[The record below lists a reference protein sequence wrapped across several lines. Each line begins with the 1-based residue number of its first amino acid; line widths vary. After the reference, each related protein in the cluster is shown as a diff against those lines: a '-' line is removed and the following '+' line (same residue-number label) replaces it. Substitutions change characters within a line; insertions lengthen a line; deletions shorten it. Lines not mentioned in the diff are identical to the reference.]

1 MTSTRLDFV
10 DTTMRDGNQS
20 LWGATGL
27 RTGMLLEIAP
37 DLDRVGYR
45 AIDFTTSTHMAVTVR
60 FHKENPWERIRLM
73 KERMPRTPLSFLST
87 GMRFI
92 SWETAHPELMDLS
105 YQLLVRNGIE
115 RFMVMDP
122 MNNMQ
127 AVADSATAIAAAGA
141 WLIWSHWFQK
151 PDLNNV
157 VVVKRLVARHYVL
170 PADEEPALATVTDT
184 TKLQTPFLKQS
195 QNGDK
200 LLVYQKAARAI
211 IYRPSIDR
219 IIDIGP
225 VSLEAP
231 NTGH

>member
-1 MTSTRLDFV
+1 MSDQKVLDL
-10 DTTMRDGNQS
+10 RRPPHPKRHWAKLLKRS
-20 LWGATGL
+20 GL
-27 RTGMLLEIAP
+27 ALLAC
-37 DLDRVGYR
+37 
-45 AIDFTTSTHMAVTVR
+45 AIV
-60 FHKENPWERIRLM
+60 
-73 KERMPRTPLSFLST
+73 
-87 GMRFI
+87 
-92 SWETAHPELMDLS
+92 
-105 YQLLVRNGIE
+105 
-115 RFMVMDP
+115 
-122 MNNMQ
+122 
-127 AVADSATAIAAAGA
+127 AAGA

-157 VVVKRLVARHYVL
+157 AVVKRLVARHYVL